1 MSKRG
6 EKTVKVY
13 EVLYDGA
20 PDGPSGP
27 AGDGTFVA
35 RFGPKKEKAANAFA
49 EAHTCY
55 GKPAKVLE
63 TDVSM
68 RLARRWGVA

>member
-1 MSKRG
+1 MGKRG
-6 EKTVKVY
+6 EKTVTVY

-27 AGDGTFVA
+27 MGDGTFVA
-35 RFGPKKEKAANAFA
+35 RFGPKQEKAANAFA
-49 EAHTCY
+49 AASTYY
-55 GKPAKVLE
+55 GRPAKVME
-63 TDVSM
+63 TDAPM